1 MSRAV
6 TADHVLFDE
15 CIDTFR
21 QYDATQSP
29 LIEGKACSYLLTSFE
44 LPESWHLPRCTVQ
57 PSVRIQLPGAM
68 AAFICHV
75 ENPEWVG
82 RHNSH
87 LYGIALSSVVSF
99 ATGRLC
105 KSTRDDYLC
114 TLQELRDDDLLQLA
128 LLHPVL
134 VAGPGCVHTTLSS
147 ATRDEYKTALSSLI
161 TRLHSMPYKTYVI
174 LMQAIRLV
182 HLSLLNKRDDFGL
195 AYLLLVSAIESVA
208 QQAVKRDSVRRTHPS
223 EEAWKLK
230 AGEVPAFAELLAAY
244 RELRGHNQYLQ
255 ERYIEFI
262 NRFAPPESWEDIVSH
277 PLQDIVDSI
286 KEISPSRD
294 LEHVVRKHWFEKYPA
309 DLSAEQIREI
319 LADSYTHRSCF
330 IHRGEQPP
338 HREPTS
344 FSRFF
349 QEIHDFD
356 GTHVVEKRL
365 LNYKLLLGIA
375 QRSIVAW
382 ADTK

>member
-15 CIDTFR
+15 CIDAFR
-21 QYDATQSP
+21 RSHVRQAP
-29 LIEGKACSYLLTSFE
+29 PIEGKASSYLLTSFE
-44 LPESWHLPRCTVQ
+44 LPEPWQLPHCTIH
-57 PSVRIQLPGAM
+57 PSVRVQLPGAM
-68 AAFICHV
+68 SAFICRV
-75 ENPEWVG
+75 ENPDWVG

-87 LYGIALSSVVSF
+87 LYGIALASIASF
-99 ATGRLC
+99 ATGRVC

-114 TLQELRDDDLLQLA
+114 DRPALADDELLQLA

-147 ATRDEYKTALSSLI
+147 ARREEYKTALCSLV
-161 TRLHSMPYKTYVI
+161 TKLHSAPYETYVI

-208 QQAVKRDSVRRTHPS
+208 QHAVKRDSVRKTHPS
-223 EEAWKLK
+223 EAAWKLK
-230 AGEVPAFAELLAAY
+230 AGEDPAFAELLTAY
-244 RELRGHNQYLQ
+244 RDLRGQNQYLQ

-262 NRFAPPESWEDIVSH
+262 NRFAPTNTWEEIVLH
-277 PLQDIVDSI
+277 PLQDMADYI
-286 KEISPSRD
+286 KEVSPSQN
-294 LEHVVRKHWFEKYPA
+294 LAHVVRKHWFEKYPT
-309 DLSAEQIREI
+309 DLPAEQIREI

-344 FSRFF
+344 FNRFF
-349 QEIHDFD
+349 QEIHEFD
-356 GTHVVEKRL
+356 GRNIIERL
-365 LNYKLLLGIA
+365 LPNYDLLLGIG
-375 QRSIVAW
+375 QRSICAW
-382 ADTK
+382 ADSK

>member
-1 MSRAV
+1 
-6 TADHVLFDE
+6 
-15 CIDTFR
+15 
-21 QYDATQSP
+21 
-29 LIEGKACSYLLTSFE
+29 
-44 LPESWHLPRCTVQ
+44 
-57 PSVRIQLPGAM
+57 M